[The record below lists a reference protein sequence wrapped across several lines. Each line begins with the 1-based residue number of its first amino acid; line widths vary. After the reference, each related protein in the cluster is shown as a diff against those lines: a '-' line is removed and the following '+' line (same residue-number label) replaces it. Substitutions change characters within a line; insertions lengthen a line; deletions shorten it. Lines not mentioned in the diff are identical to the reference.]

1 MTRLLITVACAG
13 LVGPVVSAVQERP
26 VFRSRTSFVAVDV
39 SVRAGNRPVG
49 GLTAADFVLSD
60 NNVPQVVE
68 IVDRAAVPIDLTL
81 VVDVSGSTAGRLEQY
96 RSSVREIAAL
106 LRSQDQLRVIGFSEH
121 VVEVSP
127 LQSAASA
134 PPVDRLQTGR
144 LTALNDA
151 LIAALVRAVALDRRH
166 LIVAFTDG
174 MDSFSVVDTAKVVE
188 VARRAD
194 AVLHLAISSP
204 SGGAGPPIP
213 PGGILRRPTAT
224 VTNARVG
231 FHPEGDAMALP
242 ESAATAT
249 GGQRLSTGFAGA
261 LVGAFERVFEDF
273 QSSYVL
279 RYRPTGVPLEGW
291 HDIDVT
297 VPRSKGYRIRARSGY
312 FGG

>member
-1 MTRLLITVACAG
+1 VTRLLIAVACAA
-13 LVGPVVSAVQERP
+13 VVAPVVSGKQERP
-26 VFRSRTSFVAVDV
+26 VFRSRTSMVSVDV

-49 GLTAADFVLSD
+49 GLTAADFVLTD
-60 NNVPQVVE
+60 NGVPQVVE

-81 VVDVSGSTAGRLEQY
+81 VVDVSGSTAGRLAQY

-106 LRSQDQLRVIGFSEH
+106 LRGEDQLRVIGFSEQ

-127 LQSAASA
+127 LQSATNP

-144 LTALNDA
+144 LTALNDG
-151 LIAALVRAVALDRRH
+151 LIAALVREVALDRRH
-166 LIVAFTDG
+166 LIVGFTDG
-174 MDSFSVVDTAKVVE
+174 MDTFSAVDTAKVVE

-204 SGGAGPPIP
+204 SGGGPPIP
-213 PGGILRRPTAT
+213 PGGILSPPRPV
-224 VTNARVG
+224 VTGARTG
-231 FHPEGDAMALP
+231 FAAERDAMQLL
-242 ESAATAT
+242 ESAAIAT
-249 GGQRLSTGFAGA
+249 GGQRLSTGFGGT
-261 LVGAFERVFEDF
+261 LVGAFERAFENF
-273 QSSYVL
+273 RSSYVL

-297 VPRSKGYRIRARSGY
+297 VPRSKSYRIRARSGY

>member
-1 MTRLLITVACAG
+1 MTRLLIAAACAG
-13 LVGPVVSAVQERP
+13 LVAPVVSTVQERP

-49 GLTAADFVLSD
+49 GLTAADFMLSD
-60 NNVPQVVE
+60 NSVPQVVE
-68 IVDRAAVPIDLTL
+68 IVDRTAVPIDLTL
-81 VVDVSGSTAGRLEQY
+81 MVDVSGSTAGRLEQY

-106 LRSQDQLRVIGFSEH
+106 LRSEDQLRVIGFSEQ
-121 VVEVSP
+121 VVEASP
-127 LQSAASA
+127 LQSAASP
-134 PPVDRLQTGR
+134 PPVERLQTGR
-144 LTALNDA
+144 MTALNDA
-151 LIAALVRAVALDRRH
+151 LIAALLRAVALDRRH

-174 MDSFSVVDTAKVVE
+174 MDTFSVVDTAKVVE

-213 PGGILRRPTAT
+213 PGGIVSPPKLT
-224 VTNARVG
+224 VTRAQVG
-231 FHPEGDAMALP
+231 FQAEVDAMGLL

-249 GGQRLSTGFAGA
+249 GGQRLWTGFGGT

-273 QSSYVL
+273 RSSYVL

-291 HDIDVT
+291 HDINVT